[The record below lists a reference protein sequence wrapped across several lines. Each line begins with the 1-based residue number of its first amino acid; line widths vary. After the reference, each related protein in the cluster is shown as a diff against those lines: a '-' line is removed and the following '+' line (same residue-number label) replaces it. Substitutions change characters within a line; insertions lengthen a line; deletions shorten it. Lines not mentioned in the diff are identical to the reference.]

1 MKGTSMSKTLR
12 PLSLLLLLALLAGCG
27 FHPRGQTTRLDRL
40 PQPLALTGI
49 QPYSD
54 LGLALREELRA
65 AGVALTDDA
74 QQAAAVLQISDA
86 RSDSRV
92 LSLDSRNRAAEYE
105 LAESLRFSLRRPGQG
120 AMVEPQLVRVIRT
133 LYKPADQV
141 LGRSREEEAL
151 RESMRRELAQK
162 IIRRLAAQY

>member
-1 MKGTSMSKTLR
+1 MSNILR
-12 PLSLLLLLALLAGCG
+12 PLSLLLLLVLLAGCG
-27 FHPRGQTTRLDRL
+27 FHPRGQMTRLDGL

-54 LGLALREELRA
+54 LGLVLREELRA

-74 QQAAAVLQISDA
+74 QQAAGVLQISDT
-86 RSDSRV
+86 RSASRV

-105 LAESLRFSLRRPGQG
+105 LTESLRFSLHRPGQG
-120 AMVEPQLVRVIRT
+120 PVVPPQRVRVIRS

-141 LGRSREEEAL
+141 LGRSREEQAL

-162 IIRRLAAQY
+162 MIRRLAAQY